1 MDTTTRKDTLVID
14 GMNCGHC
21 VKAVREALDQFDA
34 VHIHDVEI
42 GTATVSYDPG
52 AVTRDQLVAAI
63 EDMGYEVTG

>member
-1 MDTTTRKDTLVID
+1 METTTRKDTFIID

-21 VKAVREALDQFDA
+21 VKAVRDALAQFDA
-34 VHIHDVEI
+34 VQIHDVEI
-42 GTATVSYDPG
+42 GTATVSYDSD

>member
-1 MDTTTRKDTLVID
+1 MDTTTRKDTFVID

-21 VKAVREALDQFDA
+21 VKAVREALGQLDA

-42 GTATVSYDPG
+42 GTATVSYDPD
-52 AVTRDQLVAAI
+52 AVVRDQLVEAI